1 MTQTIHRIIVAAILL
16 FMVACPSPKKR
27 MSTQAYEI
35 LLCFD
40 YEEFLRDNNE
50 PFDFNSQKEFTSRLD
65 GNNRLGVRYLK
76 LEWYPHKD
84 GLIIDEWGTPLQISR
99 LKNTKLEIR
108 SAGRDG
114 EFGTKDDIVTL
125 HPDMPKSAKK

>member
-1 MTQTIHRIIVAAILL
+1 MTQTIHRIVAAAILL
-16 FMVACPSPKKR
+16 FMVACSPPKKPKR
-27 MSTQAYEI
+27 MSTTAYEI
-35 LLCFD
+35 LLRSD
-40 YEEFLRDNNE
+40 YEEYLRDNNE
-50 PFDFNSQKEFTSRLD
+50 PFEFNSQKEFTSRLD
-65 GNNRLGVRYLK
+65 GNNRLGIRYVM

-114 EFGTKDDIVTL
+114 VFGNQDDIVTL
-125 HPDMPKSAKK
+125 HPRVEDH